1 MIYYIID
8 QSNSVCSKSEIVLYT
23 SICRDISLEFMLNI
37 QESTEI
43 YDVHTTVANYACT
56 CITEPLHVPQ
66 TGFHSAG
73 KVT

>member
-8 QSNSVCSKSEIVLYT
+8 QSNSICSKSEIVLYT

-43 YDVHTTVANYACT
+43 YDVHTTVANYAC
-56 CITEPLHVPQ
+56 ITEPLHVPQ
-66 TGFHSAG
+66 TEFHSAG
-73 KVT
+73 KAT